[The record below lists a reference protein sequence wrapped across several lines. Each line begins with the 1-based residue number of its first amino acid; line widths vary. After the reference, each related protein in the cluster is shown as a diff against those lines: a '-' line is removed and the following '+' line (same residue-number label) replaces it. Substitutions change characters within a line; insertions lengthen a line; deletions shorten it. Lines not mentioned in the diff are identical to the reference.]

1 MKKYTAITGASS
13 GIGRAV
19 AKLFAKKDK
28 NLILIARRIDLLEEL
43 KNEIL
48 ANQPNIDIILKEFNL
63 TKIDKLVDLY
73 SSLKDYSIE
82 TWINNAGIGILG
94 IVSDNDIN
102 RVINMVNLNVQAVTI
117 LSTLYVKDYKDV
129 EGTQLIN
136 ISSAAGYI
144 VSPEATTYCATKF
157 YVSAFTEGL
166 NLEMKSIGAK
176 LRAKVLC
183 PAATK
188 TEFASKASDR
198 QDYSYFE
205 NSNTSDDVAE
215 HLYKLYESDATV
227 GFVNFED
234 LTLELSEPKFR
245 NIY

>member
-1 MKKYTAITGASS
+1 MKKYTVITGASS
-13 GIGRAV
+13 GIGKAI
-19 AKLFAKKDK
+19 AKLFSKKSK
-28 NLILIARRIDLLEEL
+28 NLILIARRIELLKEL
-43 KNEIL
+43 KSEIL
-48 ANQPNIDIILKEFNL
+48 STQPNIDIILKEFDL
-63 TKIDKLVDLY
+63 TKIEKLVDLY
-73 SSLKDYSIE
+73 SSLKEYSIE
-82 TWINNAGIGILG
+82 TWINNAGVGILG

-102 RVINMVNLNVQAVTI
+102 RVINMVNLNVQAVTV
-117 LSTLYVKDYKDV
+117 LSTLFVKDYKDI

-144 VSPEATTYCATKF
+144 ISPEATTYCATKF
-157 YVSAFTEGL
+157 FVSAFTEGL
-166 NLEMKSIGAK
+166 NLEMKNIGAK

-205 NSNTSDDVAE
+205 NSNTSDEVAE
-215 HLYKLYESDATV
+215 HLYKLYESDATI

-234 LTLELSEPKFR
+234 LSLELSEPKFR